1 MKEKT
6 KIESLNLAEYNIAK
20 IKEIFPEIVSD
31 GLIDFEKLKLVLG
44 EDIEDSNES
53 YKFEWVGKRDCY
65 KLVQTPSLA
74 TLNYFEDESLN
85 PDVSKNLIIEGDNLE
100 VLKLLQSSYKNK
112 IKMIYMDP
120 TYNRGDDLVYK
131 DNYTLPLQNYYEI
144 TGQTSDGE
152 SNVSLKTKVGRKHTD
167 WLNMIFPRLLLSRT
181 VLKDDGVIFI
191 SIDDHEFDN
200 LKKLCDEVFGE
211 ENHRNTIIIK
221 RGVKNLQSQF
231 LDIEKLN
238 VGHEYILCY
247 TKNTD
252 FRFNHLKE
260 IINDDFPEGGWNNHW
275 RGSDRPTMRY
285 ELFGKEKPKEGQ
297 YRWSKDRSLKAIEN
311 YQEMLSDLSVSEPDV
326 TQDEIDKW
334 YFEKTN
340 NDSIDKLDLLRENP
354 TTGKPEHYIPP
365 KDYKLLNDLWTGIYA
380 SDSNEMKQLFG
391 HNNLFS
397 NPKSTK
403 LIDRLIEFVSPNP
416 GDVVLDLFA
425 GSGTTGQSVLSHEG
439 INFILV
445 QLPERVENKQEQK
458 PLYQFLKKINKP
470 TNIAEITKERIR
482 RVIKNN
488 ENEKG
493 VDGFKVFK
501 LDKSN
506 YRVVDEIEKSEE
518 SNNEELISA
527 IRKRIQ
533 SSLIFDNSLIDD
545 YKELNVVYE
554 NLIKEGFSLNSEIKK
569 IQIEKNSLY
578 EVSDDKE
585 KNKLIYVCFEKLH
598 KETIDSKEFT
608 NIGEDTLLICF
619 DIYLTDSDKA
629 NLSKTFKIKTM

>member
-44 EDIEDSNES
+44 EDIEESNES

-85 PDVSKNLIIEGDNLE
+85 PDISENLIIEGDNLE

-112 IKMIYMDP
+112 IKLIYIDP
-120 TYNRGDDLVYK
+120 PYNIGSDLIYPDNFSTK
-131 DNYTLPLQNYYEI
+131 LDNYFEI
-144 TGQTSDGE
+144 TGQKVEGEFVQSAKNKDGRRH
-152 SNVSLKTKVGRKHTD
+152 SK
-167 WLNMIFPRLLLSRT
+167 WLNMILPRILLSRT
-181 VLKDDGVIFI
+181 LLKDDGVIFI
-191 SIDDHEFDN
+191 SIDDNELDN
-200 LKKLCDEVFGE
+200 LKKICDEVFGE
-211 ENHRNTIIIK
+211 ENNL
-221 RGVKNLQSQF
+221 GVITRCTGTTTGQDGSKIGSSLDYILVYQKTSLFNLQGLELSDKDKARFKDSDNKGKYSTLQLRKTGSGDRREDRENMF
-231 LDIEKLN
+231 YAIKDPDGNDVFPIGPTGYESRWRVGKKTYLEIEK
-238 VGHEYILCY
+238 E
-247 TKNTD
+247 
-252 FRFNHLKE
+252 
-260 IINDDFPEGGWNNHW
+260 
-275 RGSDRPTMRY
+275 
-285 ELFGKEKPKEGQ
+285 
-297 YRWSKDRSLKAIEN
+297 
-311 YQEMLSDLSVSEPDV
+311 DLIV
-326 TQDEIDKW
+326 W
-334 YFEKTN
+334 KTN
-340 NDSIDKLDLLRENP
+340 KQGINTPYVKYYLENRTKQVSNLWDDVDGNKKGTRELTEIFGDKIFN
-354 TTGKPEHYIPP
+354 
-365 KDYKLLNDLWTGIYA
+365 
-380 SDSNEMKQLFG
+380 
-391 HNNLFS
+391 
-397 NPKSTK
+397 NPKPVELIKKILKISTDK
-403 LIDRLIEFVSPNP
+403 DNKDIT
-416 GDVVLDLFA
+416 LDFFA
-425 GSGTTGQSVLSHEG
+425 GSGTTGQSVLDLNKEDEG
-439 INFILV
+439 NRQFILI
-445 QLPERVENKQEQK
+445 QLPEPLSNKIKDQK
-458 PLYQFLKKINKP
+458 LALDFLKKLKKP

-482 RVIKNN
+482 RVILGYGTSPSPIN
-488 ENEKG
+488 
-493 VDGFKVFK
+493 DGFKVFK

-619 DIYLTDSDKA
+619 DIHLTDSDKA